1 MAEDRPLHFSNKA
14 LIFFERNFKIISLAI
29 IIIQVL
35 KGTALYEHAY
45 ARSQYLWSYEFG
57 FIKRGLIGTLV
68 LWLNEES
75 LYRILGIIN
84 FFSYLSYFLFLY
96 ILFQCIQQK
105 AKTILQKIMALLFL
119 ASPLI
124 IAIGSLLGYFDAL
137 ILTILIYAYKKFNDK
152 KIPVVPFIFLIALS
166 LAVHELALFFVVIPL
181 LFVVWENPHTDKKKK
196 YMLIGSSI
204 LLCILYLLSAYGVN
218 EIFNHQFEGRIE
230 KYKHVLSTKT
240 GENFFTF
247 FAGYALT
254 HSFLNDFK
262 IFRLGMLVPLL
273 PIYGFFI
280 LISNWFVLRNLL
292 PGKKYF
298 ESLLYLA
305 ACYGPMMIIVVGWDV
320 DRFVC
325 LSICTSYIAFL
336 VVLDSHPYF
345 STKKPGKFHLLFMGI
360 LVAIALVTYYP
371 ISENYAEGET
381 LISRNRQR
389 VLLQYPDKWI
399 SSWKKLV
406 LPYQNKFYPPANKQ

>member
-1 MAEDRPLHFSNKA
+1 MAEVHPLHFSEKV
-14 LIFFERNFKIISLAI
+14 LFFIERNFKVISLVI
-29 IIIQVL
+29 ICIQVL

-45 ARSQYLWSYEFG
+45 ARSQYLWSYEYG

-68 LWLNEES
+68 LWLNEDS

-96 ILFQCIQQK
+96 LLFHCIQQHST
-105 AKTILQKIMALLFL
+105 TILQKIMALLLL

-137 ILTILIYAYKKFNDK
+137 ILSILIYAYLKFKGK
-152 KIPVVPFIFLIALS
+152 KIPVIPFILFAALALS
-166 LAVHELALFFVVIPL
+166 IHELALFFVVIPL
-181 LFVVWENPHTDKKKK
+181 LYLAWESPHTDKKRKNI
-196 YMLIGSSI
+196 LIVATI
-204 LLCILYLLSAYGVN
+204 LICLVYVVSVSGVN
-218 EIFNHQFEGRIE
+218 EIFNLRFAGRIE

-247 FAGYALT
+247 FAGYALN
-254 HSFLNDFK
+254 HSFLHDFK
-262 IFRLGMLVPLL
+262 ILRLGMLVPLL
-273 PIYGFFI
+273 PVYGFFI
-280 LISNWFVLRNLL
+280 LISNWLVLQHLL
-292 PGKKYF
+292 PQKKYM

-305 ACYGPMMIIVVGWDV
+305 ACYGPLLIIVVGWDV

-325 LSICTSYIAFL
+325 LSICTSFIVLL
-336 VVLDSHPYF
+336 VVMDSHP
-345 STKKPGKFHLLFMGI
+345 TLALKKPGPLHLLFF
-360 LVAIALVTYYP
+360 ALVVAVALLTYYP

-381 LISRNRQR
+381 LISKNRQR

-399 SSWKKLV
+399 NNWKKLV
-406 LPYQNKFYPPANKQ
+406 LPYQSKFYPPANNQ